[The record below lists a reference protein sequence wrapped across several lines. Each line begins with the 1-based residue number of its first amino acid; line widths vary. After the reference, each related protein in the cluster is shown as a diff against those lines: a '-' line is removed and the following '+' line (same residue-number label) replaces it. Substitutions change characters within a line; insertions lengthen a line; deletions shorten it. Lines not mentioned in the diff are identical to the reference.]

1 MRSLAI
7 GTPWRNEHEHGAK
20 RIRRGM
26 RLNPRLTSRQGSND
40 PKTVSA
46 GAAGGTCPSEVQESD
61 GRLGPASPRWTQGR
75 SGPADDKTHIDGLPA
90 DLKALQHEWSLH
102 QGDEPA

>member
-1 MRSLAI
+1 
-7 GTPWRNEHEHGAK
+7 
-20 RIRRGM
+20 M
-26 RLNPRLTSRQGSND
+26 RLALGLSFARARND

-46 GAAGGTCPSEVQESD
+46 GAASGTRPSEVQDSD

-90 DLKALQHEWSLH
+90 DLKALQHEWSLRR
-102 QGDEPA
+102 GDDPA